1 MLVAGVGGG
10 SGRKLK
16 NGIAVG
22 EGSLDRKE
30 AGKGA
35 GVWPSKAGGGGGGG
49 GGGGEGGGGKGGGR
63 GGGGTGQTHTIRTEL
78 GLRRHSLQTT

>member
-35 GVWPSKAGGGGGGG
+35 GVWPSKAGGGV
-49 GGGGEGGGGKGGGR
+49 
-63 GGGGTGQTHTIRTEL
+63 GTGQTHTIRTEL